1 MKSFIGLVAL
11 LATITVG
18 AAHAAESHIWTG
30 WNAKPFAESQSDA
43 CARAK
48 QAINGFKQMPVEAKQ
63 YFIGQVGTSCA
74 NAEKDDA
81 WLTPGMHRVEMWD
94 TTHPMQNV
102 VVGELPVTKSPDGR
116 RTFRKGAVAD
126 AARAKQW
133 SYQYK
138 GRTIVLNLQ
147 YVCFNWNWGFGPK
160 VTVKVVQGPPVIHTF
175 TKYLTPP
182 PPPAQNCFSYDVDTR
197 GNDNVRKPPMVQVEF
212 YQQGGTLADVNRVLA
227 SKTCPPH
234 AVDLETHET
243 LGLVRYC
250 YGCEAMTGS
259 RPVVWPAD
267 VQQGTTPPLILTIV
281 RENGEPVCPSGHCR
295 IFVDPFWPPETSVTF
310 CFMAKDMYAFGK
322 YRMFAYF
329 YNITQQENA
338 ADVPHGHYHE
348 VVTPSN
354 RL

>member
-43 CARAK
+43 CKRAK

-74 NAEKDDA
+74 NAEKDDV
-81 WLTPGMHRVEMWD
+81 WLTPGMQRVEMWD

-133 SYQYK
+133 SYEYK

-160 VTVKVVQGPPVIHTF
+160 VTIKVVQGPRVIHTI

-182 PPPAQNCFSYDVDTR
+182 PPPAPHCFTYDMDTR
-197 GNDNVRKPPMVQVEF
+197 GEPNASRPAVTDLEF
-212 YQQGGTLADVNRVLA
+212 YQHSGNPEDANRVFTDNGGCL
-227 SKTCPPH
+227 H
-234 AVDLETHET
+234 AIDLETGEH
-243 LGLVRYC
+243 LSLVKGC
-250 YGCEAMTGS
+250 GGCELYTHS
-259 RPVVWPAD
+259 RQVGLPRD
-267 VQQGTTPPLILTIV
+267 VDERTAATLILHIV
-281 RENGEPVCPSGHCR
+281 QENGKYGCPSGHCR
-295 IFVDPFWPPETSVTF
+295 IFLPVGWVKETSLLW
-310 CFMAKDMYAFGK
+310 CWLAKLTYTYGK
-322 YRMFAYF
+322 MTMFAYF
-329 YNITQQENA
+329 YGITNAENA
-338 ADVPHGHYHE
+338 ADVPNGRYH
-348 VVTPSN
+348 VTVTPIDH
-354 RL
+354 L